1 MSMRLHESASS
12 VSPFRTASGPMR
24 ALHASGLLEHRTE
37 QADSPRPG
45 LKSRAPLPCFWLL
58 GHMSQLGRCCARVS
72 QIRSTGP
79 LTVRK
84 PYASRPKQSCVLTLQ
99 DLAFGSGMCC
109 RTIIL
114 STVSPTATDLLHS
127 TNSLLQVTQ
136 MRGTKMYNLFQFEP

>member
-1 MSMRLHESASS
+1 MSA
-12 VSPFRTASGPMR
+12 P
-24 ALHASGLLEHRTE
+24 SGLLPGPCAHCTP
-37 QADSPRPG
+37 ADCSSTVPSKPTHPG
-45 LKSRAPLPCFWLL
+45 LVSSPAHRCLVFWLL
-58 GHMSQLGRCCARVS
+58 GHTSQLGRCCARVS

-136 MRGTKMYNLFQFEP
+136 MRGTQMYNLFQFEP